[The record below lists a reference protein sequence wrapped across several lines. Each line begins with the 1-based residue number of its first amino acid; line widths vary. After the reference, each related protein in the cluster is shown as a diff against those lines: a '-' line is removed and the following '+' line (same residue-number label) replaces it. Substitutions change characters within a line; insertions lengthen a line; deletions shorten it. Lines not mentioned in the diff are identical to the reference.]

1 MERVSLA
8 LESYLEAIADI
19 QAEDG
24 AVSPSVL
31 AEKMGCKRSSVT
43 SALQRLAENG
53 LINYHSYRPVTLSPK
68 GKEVIE
74 SLNKY
79 HNILQNFF
87 QNVLGFDE
95 EFAQKEACKLEHQVS
110 PEIIERIEAYVE
122 FLKEPDAFKKTL
134 KKPLKKKRVSK
145 A

>member
-53 LINYHSYRPVTLSPK
+53 LINYHSYRPVTLSQK

-87 QNVLGFDE
+87 QNILGFDE
-95 EFAQKEACKLEHQVS
+95 EYSQKEACKLEHQMS
-110 PEIIERIEAYVE
+110 PDIIARIESFVD
-122 FLKEPDAFKKTL
+122 FLKEPEAFKNS
-134 KKPLKKKRVSK
+134 LKKKR
-145 A
+145 

>member
-19 QAEDG
+19 QNEQG

-53 LINYHSYRPVTLSPK
+53 LINYHTYRPVTLSPK

-74 SLNKY
+74 SLNRY
-79 HNILQNFF
+79 HKILANFF
-87 QNVLGFDE
+87 ENVLGLDE
-95 EFAQKEACKLEHQVS
+95 EFSQKEACRLEHQIS
-110 PEIIERIEAYVE
+110 PQTIERISDYVE
-122 FLKEPDAFKKTL
+122 FLDKPDAFVKFLKNKK
-134 KKPLKKKRVSK
+134 
-145 A
+145 

>member
-19 QAEDG
+19 QNEQG

-53 LINYHSYRPVTLSPK
+53 LINYHTYRPVTLSPK

-74 SLNKY
+74 SLNRY
-79 HNILQNFF
+79 HKILANFF
-87 QNVLGFDE
+87 ENVLGLDE
-95 EFAQKEACKLEHQVS
+95 EFSQKEACRLEHQIS
-110 PEIIERIEAYVE
+110 PQTIERISEYVE
-122 FLKEPDAFKKTL
+122 FLDKPDTFVKY
-134 KKPLKKKRVSK
+134 LKKKK
-145 A
+145 

>member
-19 QAEDG
+19 QNEQG

-53 LINYHSYRPVTLSPK
+53 LINYHTYRPVTLSQK

-74 SLNKY
+74 SLDKY
-79 HNILQNFF
+79 HKILANFF
-87 QNVLGFDE
+87 ENVLGLEE
-95 EFAQKEACKLEHQVS
+95 EFSQKEACRLEHQIS
-110 PEIIERIEAYVE
+110 PKTIERIAEYVE
-122 FLKEPDAFKKTL
+122 FLDKPDAFIKFLKNKK
-134 KKPLKKKRVSK
+134 
-145 A
+145 

>member
-1 MERVSLA
+1 MQRVSLA

-79 HNILQNFF
+79 HNILRNFLH
-87 QNVLGFDE
+87 NVLGFDE
-95 EFAQKEACKLEHQVS
+95 TYSEKEACKLEHQIS
-110 PEIIERIEAYVE
+110 PEIIERIESFA
-122 FLKEPDAFKKTL
+122 KTL
-134 KKPLKKKRVSK
+134 ENKKNLE
-145 A
+145 

>member
-19 QAEDG
+19 QLEQG

-53 LINYHSYRPVTLSPK
+53 LINYHTYRPVTLSQK

-74 SLNKY
+74 SLNRY
-79 HNILQNFF
+79 HQILENFLK
-87 QNVLGFDE
+87 NVLALDE
-95 EFAQKEACKLEHQVS
+95 DFSQKEACRLEHQIS
-110 PEIIERIEAYVE
+110 PETIERIAEYVE
-122 FLKEPDAFKKTL
+122 FLDKPDEFKKFL
-134 KKPLKKKRVSK
+134 KNKK
-145 A
+145 

>member
-19 QAEDG
+19 QNEQG

-53 LINYHSYRPVTLSPK
+53 LINYHTYRPVTLSQK

-74 SLNKY
+74 SLDKY
-79 HNILQNFF
+79 HKILANFF
-87 QNVLGFDE
+87 ENVLGLEE
-95 EFAQKEACKLEHQVS
+95 EFSQKEACRLEHQIS
-110 PEIIERIEAYVE
+110 PKTIERIAEYVE
-122 FLKEPDAFKKTL
+122 FLDKPDAFIKFLKSKK
-134 KKPLKKKRVSK
+134 
-145 A
+145 

>member
-19 QAEDG
+19 QETDG

-53 LINYHSYRPVTLSPK
+53 LINYHTYRPVTLTPK

-74 SLNKY
+74 SLDRY
-79 HNILQNFF
+79 HEILKNFF
-87 QNVLGFDE
+87 QNILGFDE
-95 EFAQKEACKLEHQVS
+95 EFSQKEACKLEHQMS
-110 PEIIERIEAYVE
+110 PEIIERIEAYGK
-122 FLKEPDAFKKTL
+122 FLDKPQAFKEYL
-134 KKPLKKKRVSK
+134 DSK
-145 A
+145 GN

>member
-19 QAEDG
+19 QNEQG

-53 LINYHSYRPVTLSPK
+53 QIGRAHV
-68 GKEVIE
+68 
-74 SLNKY
+74 
-79 HNILQNFF
+79 
-87 QNVLGFDE
+87 
-95 EFAQKEACKLEHQVS
+95 
-110 PEIIERIEAYVE
+110 
-122 FLKEPDAFKKTL
+122 
-134 KKPLKKKRVSK
+134 
-145 A
+145 

>member
-1 MERVSLA
+1 MQRVSLA

-53 LINYHSYRPVTLSPK
+53 LINYHSYRPVTLSQK

-79 HNILQNFF
+79 HNILRNFL

-95 EFAQKEACKLEHQVS
+95 NYSQKEACKLEHQIP
-110 PEIIERIEAYVE
+110 PEIIERIESLVIS
-122 FLKEPDAFKKTL
+122 LDKSDGK
-134 KKPLKKKRVSK
+134 
-145 A
+145 

>member
-19 QAEDG
+19 QNEQG

-53 LINYHSYRPVTLSPK
+53 LINYHTYRPVTLSQK

-74 SLNKY
+74 SLNRY
-79 HNILQNFF
+79 HKILENFF
-87 QNVLGFDE
+87 KNVLGLDE
-95 EFAQKEACKLEHQVS
+95 EFSQKEACRLEHQIS
-110 PEIIERIEAYVE
+110 PETIERISEYVE
-122 FLKEPDAFKKTL
+122 FLDKPDAFVKY
-134 KKPLKKKRVSK
+134 LKKKK
-145 A
+145 

>member
-19 QAEDG
+19 QNEQG

-53 LINYHSYRPVTLSPK
+53 LINYHTYRPVTLSQK

-74 SLNKY
+74 SLDKY
-79 HNILQNFF
+79 HKILANFF
-87 QNVLGFDE
+87 ENVLGLEE
-95 EFAQKEACKLEHQVS
+95 EFSQKEACRLEHQIS
-110 PEIIERIEAYVE
+110 PKTIERISEYVE
-122 FLKEPDAFKKTL
+122 FLDKPDAFIKFLKSKK
-134 KKPLKKKRVSK
+134 
-145 A
+145 

>member
-19 QAEDG
+19 QSKDG

-43 SALQRLAENG
+43 NALQRLAENG
-53 LINYHSYRPVTLSPK
+53 LINYHTYRPVTLSQK

-74 SLNKY
+74 SLDKY
-79 HNILQNFF
+79 HKILKNFF
-87 QNVLGFDE
+87 QNILGFDE
-95 EFAQKEACKLEHQVS
+95 EYSQKEACKLEHQIS
-110 PEIIERIEAYVE
+110 PEIIERIEAYVS
-122 FLKEPDAFKKTL
+122 FLKEPQAFIESL
-134 KKPLKKKRVSK
+134 KNK
-145 A
+145 

>member
-19 QAEDG
+19 QAQDG

-53 LINYHSYRPVTLSPK
+53 LINYHTYRPVTLSQK

-74 SLNKY
+74 SLDKY

-87 QNVLGFDE
+87 QNILGFDE
-95 EFAQKEACKLEHQVS
+95 DYSQKEACKLEHQMS
-110 PEIIERIEAYVE
+110 PDIIERIESFVAS
-122 FLKEPDAFKKTL
+122 LKEPEAFKNSL
-134 KKPLKKKRVSK
+134 K
-145 A
+145 

>member
-8 LESYLEAIADI
+8 LESYLEAISDI
-19 QAEDG
+19 QAEQG

-53 LINYHSYRPVTLSPK
+53 LINYHTYRPVTLSQK

-79 HNILQNFF
+79 HNILSNFF
-87 QNVLGFDE
+87 QNILGFDE
-95 EFAQKEACKLEHQVS
+95 EFSQKEACKLEHQID
-110 PEIIERIEAYVE
+110 PEIIERIKEFSE
-122 FLKEPDAFKKTL
+122 FLKEPEAFKNYL
-134 KKPLKKKRVSK
+134 ASK
-145 A
+145 DSNK

>member
-19 QAEDG
+19 QAQDG

-53 LINYHSYRPVTLSPK
+53 LINYHTYRPVTLSQK

-74 SLNKY
+74 SLDKY

-87 QNVLGFDE
+87 QNILGFDE
-95 EFAQKEACKLEHQVS
+95 DYSQKEACKLEHQMS
-110 PEIIERIEAYVE
+110 PEIIERIESFVAS
-122 FLKEPDAFKKTL
+122 LKEPEAFKNSL
-134 KKPLKKKRVSK
+134 K
-145 A
+145 

>member
-8 LESYLEAIADI
+8 MESYLEAIADI
-19 QAEDG
+19 QAEQG

-53 LINYHSYRPVTLSPK
+53 LINYHTYRPVTLSQK

-74 SLNKY
+74 SLDKY
-79 HNILQNFF
+79 HKILANFF
-87 QNVLGFDE
+87 ENVLGLEE
-95 EFAQKEACKLEHQVS
+95 EFSQKEACRLEHQIS
-110 PEIIERIEAYVE
+110 PKTIERISEYVE
-122 FLKEPDAFKKTL
+122 FLDKPDAFIKFLKSKK
-134 KKPLKKKRVSK
+134 
-145 A
+145 

>member
-19 QAEDG
+19 QNEQG

-53 LINYHSYRPVTLSPK
+53 LINYHTYRPVTLSPK

-74 SLNKY
+74 SLNRY
-79 HNILQNFF
+79 HKILANFF
-87 QNVLGFDE
+87 ENVLGLDE
-95 EFAQKEACKLEHQVS
+95 EFSQKEACRLEHQIS
-110 PEIIERIEAYVE
+110 PQTIERISEYVE
-122 FLKEPDAFKKTL
+122 FLDKPDAFVKY
-134 KKPLKKKRVSK
+134 LKKKK
-145 A
+145 

>member
-19 QAEDG
+19 QNEQG

-53 LINYHSYRPVTLSPK
+53 LINYHTYRPVTLSPK

-74 SLNKY
+74 SLDKY
-79 HNILQNFF
+79 HKTLANFFENILG
-87 QNVLGFDE
+87 LEE
-95 EFAQKEACKLEHQVS
+95 EFSQKEACRLEHQIS
-110 PEIIERIEAYVE
+110 PKTIERIAEYVD
-122 FLKEPDAFKKTL
+122 FLDKPDAFIKFLKNKK
-134 KKPLKKKRVSK
+134 
-145 A
+145 

>member
-74 SLNKY
+74 SLNRY
-79 HNILQNFF
+79 HKILCNFF
-87 QNVLGFDE
+87 QNILGFDE
-95 EFAQKEACKLEHQVS
+95 DYSQKEACKLEHQMS
-110 PEIIERIEAYVE
+110 PEIIERLEAYVN
-122 FLKEPDAFKKTL
+122 FLDEPEAFKKSL
-134 KKPLKKKRVSK
+134 ESKK
-145 A
+145 

>member
-19 QAEDG
+19 QNEQG

-53 LINYHSYRPVTLSPK
+53 LINYHTYRPVTLSPK

-74 SLNKY
+74 SLNRY
-79 HNILQNFF
+79 HHILENFF
-87 QNVLGFDE
+87 KNVLGLDE
-95 EFAQKEACKLEHQVS
+95 DFSQKEACRLEHQIS
-110 PEIIERIEAYVE
+110 PKTIERISEYVE
-122 FLKEPDAFKKTL
+122 FLDKPDAFIKY
-134 KKPLKKKRVSK
+134 LKKKK
-145 A
+145 

>member
-8 LESYLEAIADI
+8 LESYLEAIAEI
-19 QAEDG
+19 QKEDG

-53 LINYHSYRPVTLSPK
+53 LINYHTYRPVTLSQK

-74 SLNKY
+74 SLNRY
-79 HNILQNFF
+79 HEILENFFTNILG
-87 QNVLGFDE
+87 LE
-95 EFAQKEACKLEHQVS
+95 KEFSQKEACRLEHQVS
-110 PEIIERIEAYVE
+110 PQTIERIDEYVK
-122 FLKEPDAFKKTL
+122 FLKEPDAFKKHITSL
-134 KKPLKKKRVSK
+134 PQTK
-145 A
+145 

>member
-19 QAEDG
+19 QNEQG

-53 LINYHSYRPVTLSPK
+53 LINYHSYRPVTLSQK

-74 SLNKY
+74 SLDKY
-79 HNILQNFF
+79 HKILANFFENILG
-87 QNVLGFDE
+87 LEE
-95 EFAQKEACKLEHQVS
+95 EFSQKEACRLEHQVS
-110 PEIIERIEAYVE
+110 PKTIERIAEYVDFLEKPEAFKE
-122 FLKEPDAFKKTL
+122 FLKNKKD
-134 KKPLKKKRVSK
+134 
-145 A
+145 